1 MVETMTDILDDT
13 EGTPE
18 IPEETPEVPGD
29 TPETPDEVPEDTPEI
44 PDEVP
49 EVPDTHRTK
58 ILRNVYQK
66 LDGMMMSFGMPMYNS
81 DMTSDDME
89 RYVGMSLND
98 TMRELKLS
106 NLDNIGEMSVAEYH
120 IENRCVYHK
129 LRMLR
134 NSASIFFKF
143 STAVDG
149 KTVDKS
155 MIPKMINEMIKEYDT
170 EWKKWLSTGGL
181 IGTTTGNVWSRT
193 STEGTTW
200 HRELN
205 G

>member
-1 MVETMTDILDDT
+1 MN
-13 EGTPE
+13 
-18 IPEETPEVPGD
+18 
-29 TPETPDEVPEDTPEI
+29 
-44 PDEVP
+44 
-49 EVPDTHRTK
+49 THRIK

-66 LDGMMMSFGMPMYNS
+66 LDSMVLSFGIPVYNEN
-81 DMTSDDME
+81 MSDDDIE

-98 TMRELKLS
+98 TMRELRLE
-106 NLDNIGEMSVAEYH
+106 NLDSVGEMSIAEYH

-155 MIPKMINEMIKEYDT
+155 MIPKMINEMIKEYDI
-170 EWKKWLSTGGL
+170 EWKKWLSEGGMTGS
-181 IGTTTGNVWSRT
+181 TAGNIWSRT
-193 STEGTTW
+193 SSEGTSW
-200 HRELN
+200 YREMN
-205 G
+205 E

>member
-1 MVETMTDILDDT
+1 MA
-13 EGTPE
+13 
-18 IPEETPEVPGD
+18 
-29 TPETPDEVPEDTPEI
+29 
-44 PDEVP
+44 
-49 EVPDTHRTK
+49 DTHRIK

-66 LDGMMMSFGMPMYNS
+66 LDGMMLSFGMPMYS
-81 DMTSDDME
+81 DTISDDDIE

-98 TMRELKLS
+98 TMRELRLA
-106 NLDNIGEMSVAEYH
+106 NLDSIDEMSIAEYH

-129 LRMLR
+129 LRSLR

-170 EWKKWLSTGGL
+170 EWKKWLSEGGITGS
-181 IGTTTGNVWSRT
+181 TTGNIWGRT
-193 STEGTTW
+193 PTDGTSW

-205 G
+205 E